1 MDKWIGHKLSPL
13 LRRACKPTSRHFLL
27 CIFSLS
33 LLPSLAV
40 FLSSNFCG
48 EDFVVNAE
56 ILLTSCLIDFQDW
69 QWISEYSQKNQH
81 IFGKNFSF
89 LDFREQYGRISLC
102 VPPKICNTKWKIN
115 LSSWRFFSEFIVCV
129 GPESVAGIPVVTSN
143 MGTMSSPA
151 QFLSWLLV
159 APDVQM
165 YADVLNYNVF
175 IVLSSEFAMTYYFEF
190 Y

>member
-1 MDKWIGHKLSPL
+1 MSY
-13 LRRACKPTSRHFLL
+13 R
-27 CIFSLS
+27 FSS
-33 LLPSLAV
+33 
-40 FLSSNFCG
+40 
-48 EDFVVNAE
+48 E
-56 ILLTSCLIDFQDW
+56 DW

-89 LDFREQYGRISLC
+89 LDFREQYGRISLR
-102 VPPKICNTKWKIN
+102 VSPKICNTKWKIN

-129 GPESVAGIPVVTSN
+129 GPESVAGSPVVTSN

-165 YADVLNYNVF
+165 FSTTTCLLFCRANLQWHILF
-175 IVLSSEFAMTYYFEF
+175 RILLKHLKK
-190 Y
+190 